1 MIHRDEPTDHIKLPE
16 EPSII
21 VTFFNKDGCVCNREE
36 ESISKS
42 VEYFHGYDD
51 VSVHYFVRVG
61 SGEVLDPHATHLH
74 LNKSKL
80 KRFEFKKVTTKAWG
94 FYSKYL
100 KDKKRQ
106 NFTNARRLIME

>member
-1 MIHRDEPTDHIKLPE
+1 MKLPE
-16 EPSII
+16 VPSTII
-21 VTFFNKDGCVCNREE
+21 TFYSKDGKICSREE
-36 ESISKS
+36 ESVAKS
-42 VEYFHGYDD
+42 VEYFNGYND
-51 VSVHYFVRVG
+51 VSIQHFVRVG

-80 KRFEFKKVTTKAWG
+80 KRFKFKKVVNKAWS
-94 FYSKYL
+94 FYFKYL